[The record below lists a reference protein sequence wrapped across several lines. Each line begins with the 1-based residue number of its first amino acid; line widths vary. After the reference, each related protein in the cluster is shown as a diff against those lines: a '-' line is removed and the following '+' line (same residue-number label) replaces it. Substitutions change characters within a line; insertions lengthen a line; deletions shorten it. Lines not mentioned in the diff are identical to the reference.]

1 MRQGCLHDSTSLGQ
15 APPQQVPATTESY
28 TPEIPVLTGTNNQ
41 KFCRSALKILYLS
54 GFFHSAEGRNLMT
67 PGQTFALGKPTS
79 SQQKSTSCVAHCP
92 GVPVRSEHHSQLCRL
107 PIHDHQFFTDVGLS
121 LPLIR
126 RAIPNR
132 HYFKMDSSEHPPYV
146 RIGVDAEHD
155 LIGINRESGF
165 FVRQTVVF

>member
-1 MRQGCLHDSTSLGQ
+1 MFARFNVPRPS

-92 GVPVRSEHHSQLCRL
+92 GVPVRSEHHSQRCRL